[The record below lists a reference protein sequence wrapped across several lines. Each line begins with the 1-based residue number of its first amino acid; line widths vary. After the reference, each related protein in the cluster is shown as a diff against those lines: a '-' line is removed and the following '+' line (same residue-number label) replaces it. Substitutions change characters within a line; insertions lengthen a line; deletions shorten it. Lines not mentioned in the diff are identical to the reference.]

1 MLQVKRIVNEIFTSN
16 TYIVY
21 DVEYDYCWLVDI
33 GDFKRIADVIPPK
46 IKIKGVFLTHT
57 HFDHI
62 YGINQLYDVFPDIA
76 VYVSYEGNEALFSA
90 KKNLSKYHD
99 SPLEY
104 KGSNVMLI
112 SDGNTIKLFPGVLL
126 KAVATPGHTS
136 DSMSFLIEDK
146 YLFTGD
152 AFIPGVKVVTKLPNG
167 NRSQAQHSREVLQAL
182 SERRIVCPGHGEM
195 FYY

>member
-33 GDFKRIADVIPPK
+33 GDFKKIADVIPPT
-46 IKIKGVFLTHT
+46 IRIKGVFLTHT

-62 YGINQLYDVFPDIA
+62 YGINQLYDAFPDIA
-76 VYVSYEGNEALFSA
+76 VYVAKEGEEALFSA

-112 SDGNTIKLFPGVLL
+112 SDGTTIKLFPGVLL

-152 AFIPGVKVVTKLPNG
+152 AFIPRVKVVTKLPNG

-182 SERRIVCPGHGEM
+182 SEQRVVCPGHGEI